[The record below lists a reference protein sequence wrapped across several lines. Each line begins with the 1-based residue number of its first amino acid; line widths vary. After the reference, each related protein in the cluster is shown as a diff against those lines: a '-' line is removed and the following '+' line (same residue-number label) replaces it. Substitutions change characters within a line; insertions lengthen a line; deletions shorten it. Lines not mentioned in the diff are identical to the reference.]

1 MLSEMAAK
9 QKVKRAKPARPKL
22 LGAPT
27 TVRFPEDV
35 DEWLRAKA
43 RDHRGGTAGVI
54 RDAVETAMAQ
64 DQEQATQLR
73 SSLLRATEIV

>member
-9 QKVKRAKPARPKL
+9 QRAKRATARPKL

-35 DEWLRAKA
+35 DEWLRSKGT
-43 RDHRGGTAGVI
+43 DHAGGAAGVI
-54 RDAVETAMAQ
+54 RDAVQAAMRR
-64 DQEQATQLR
+64 DKEQATQLR
-73 SSLLRATEIV
+73 SSLLRATEIT